1 MAGPVDWDAI
11 ASKFASKKALLTSQR
26 RKAVEVILSLE
37 GHHSADDIV
46 DILKKKS
53 ISVSRATIYRLL
65 AVLSEMNLL
74 EAHDFDLNK
83 KLYERKIGRFHH
95 DHLCCI
101 GCRTIIE
108 FSNDVIEHEQNKILE
123 KYGYTE
129 IYHSHKIFGL
139 CPRCKEKKD
148 FI

>member
-1 MAGPVDWDAI
+1 MSKSIDWDAI
-11 ASKFASKKALLTSQR
+11 IARFADKKALLTSQR
-26 RKAVEVILSLE
+26 KKAVEVILSLE

-46 DILKKKS
+46 DILKKRS

-65 AVLSEMNLL
+65 AILSDMNLL
-74 EAHDFDLNK
+74 EGHDFDLNK

-95 DHLCCI
+95 DHLYCI
-101 GCRTIIE
+101 GCRSIIE
-108 FSNDVIEHEQNKILE
+108 FSNPVIEREQDKILK
-123 KYGYTE
+123 KYGYME

-139 CPRCKEKKD
+139 CSGCRKKKN